1 MVKAG
6 KEDSTRDKILDAA
19 RKVMTRKGLAGARMQ
34 DIADEAG
41 INKALVH

>member
-19 RKVMTRKGLAGARMQ
+19 RNHDSEGACRGQNAG
-34 DIADEAG
+34 
-41 INKALVH
+41 HC